1 MAQPKSPRQ
10 SAFPGPDH
18 NHGACLTATL
28 ARARAAFEAKGLR
41 LTDLR
46 LAVLSEIAASHE
58 AIGAYDIIERL
69 GVKGTRLA
77 PVSVYRAI
85 EALIDVGSVHRL
97 ESSNAY
103 FACHAPHADQTP
115 HVVLSCG
122 NCQTIAEVA
131 ASDVFGALD
140 EVAARHAF
148 NASVR
153 IVEVAGQCARCTA
166 QERA

>member
-1 MAQPKSPRQ
+1 MARTTPPRP
-10 SAFPGPDH
+10 SAFLGPDH

-41 LTDLR
+41 LTEQR
-46 LAVLSEIAASHE
+46 LAVLSEIAASHH
-58 AIGAYDIIERL
+58 AIGAYDVIDQL
-69 GVKGTRLA
+69 GAKGTRLA

-85 EALIDVGSVHRL
+85 EALIAVGSVHRL

-122 NCQTIAEVA
+122 SCQTIAEVA
-131 ASDVFGALD
+131 ATDVFGALD
-140 EVAARHAF
+140 QVAARHAF
-148 NASVR
+148 AASMR
-153 IVEVAGQCARCTA
+153 IVEVAGLCARCTA